1 MNIAVLIPCFNEA
14 LSINRVISDFKHYLP
29 GAKIYVYDNNSND
42 NTAEVA
48 RLAGAIVRT
57 ETRQGKGYVVSRMF
71 GDIEADIYFL
81 IDGDGTYDVSA
92 APLFIQPLIDDAY
105 DFVNGLRVESDI
117 KNYRHGHRFG
127 NYMLTTLVAYIFD
140 HRFKDMLSGYKIF
153 TRKFVKSFPHSSS
166 GFEIETQLIVHALQM
181 GIPATELPV
190 KYINRVEGSES
201 KLNTYRDGFRILLTI
216 FRLFIQEKPMIFFG
230 ALSLTNLLFI
240 SFLFIPILNTYLETG
255 LVPRYPTLIAI
266 VGLGIACLLCLLTGF
281 ISSSISITRKE
292 MRRLSYLAS

>member
-14 LSINRVISDFKHYLP
+14 LSINRVVSDFKHYLP
-29 GAKIYVYDNNSND
+29 AAKIYVYDNNSND

-71 GDIEADIYFL
+71 GDIDADIYFL

-92 APLFIQPLIDDAY
+92 APLFIQTLIDEAY

-117 KNYRHGHRFG
+117 QNYRHGHRFG

-140 HRFKDMLSGYKIF
+140 HRFKDMLSGYKVF

-201 KLNTYRDGFRILLTI
+201 KLNTYRDGFRILFTI
-216 FRLFIQEKPMIFFG
+216 FRLFIQEKPMTFFG
-230 ALSLTNLLFI
+230 ALSFAIFLFI
-240 SFLFIPILNTYLETG
+240 SFLFIPILNTYFETG
-255 LVPRYPTLIAI
+255 LVPRYPTLISI
-266 VGLGIACLLCLLTGF
+266 VGLGMACLLCLLTGF